1 MAASALACRRTL
13 PWVRAAAA
21 ARRARALTVRAVPG
35 YVSTPLSK
43 AGTPVKVEVRG
54 KVNEAV
60 VTKMPFVPTHYYKG

>member
-1 MAASALACRRTL
+1 M
-13 PWVRAAAA
+13 
-21 ARRARALTVRAVPG
+21 PG

-60 VTKMPFVPTHYYKG
+60 VTKMPFVPTSYFKG